1 MVEQLIVPGTS
12 LQHLHLLIDVEVE
25 QAGSTVVQHQ
35 INHIQS
41 IALQRG
47 CFLEAPAKPYILGL
61 RTNDSSISRSS
72 NLGQCWELRLIDV
85 IAGFPLSEVL
95 VDDSYHLIGIEV
107 TSQADGH
114 IVGYIPLLEIVLD
127 ISDRRILQMLL
138 RTQRC
143 LQTIGM
149 IGEQLAHHG
158 SHLLTEIARQT
169 DVVLLIDSL
178 QLGMETADDHI
189 LETVCLNLGPVF
201 YLVRRNV
208 LDIAG
213 NVIRGVG
220 IGTLG
225 TNSRHQLVVFV
236 RDKVFGSQLR
246 HRVNLVVGLTA
257 LGRICQRAI
266 LLITS
271 LNIGQ
276 QGGFGLGVGNT
287 ELVGTLEHQMLQIVS
302 QTRCLSRVV
311 LGTRTNGNE
320 SVQTGFLLVHTEV
333 HLQTI
338 VEGIDTCLR
347 QVALDLFVL
356 VLTAGSQQ

>member
-1 MVEQLIVPGTS
+1 
-12 LQHLHLLIDVEVE
+12 
-25 QAGSTVVQHQ
+25 
-35 INHIQS
+35 
-41 IALQRG
+41 
-47 CFLEAPAKPYILGL
+47 
-61 RTNDSSISRSS
+61 
-72 NLGQCWELRLIDV
+72 
-85 IAGFPLSEVL
+85 
-95 VDDSYHLIGIEV
+95 
-107 TSQADGH
+107 
-114 IVGYIPLLEIVLD
+114 
-127 ISDRRILQMLL
+127 MLL
-138 RTQRC
+138 RTQRS

-149 IGEQLAHHG
+149 IREQLTHHG